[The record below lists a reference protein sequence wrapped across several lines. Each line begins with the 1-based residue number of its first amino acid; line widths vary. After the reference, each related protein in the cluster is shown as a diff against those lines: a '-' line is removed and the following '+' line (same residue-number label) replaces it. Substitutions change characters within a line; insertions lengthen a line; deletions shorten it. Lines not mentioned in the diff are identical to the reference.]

1 MPYPLA
7 LRALAAQELPLLLQA
22 LLPLTLAAAVVA
34 CTLEEHPV
42 LVGRVVAVPVKQ
54 VAAQALPEQ

>member
-1 MPYPLA
+1 MRYPLV
-7 LRALAAQELPLLLQA
+7 LQALAAQELPLLLQA
-22 LLPLTLAAAVVA
+22 LLPLTLAAAAVA

-42 LVGRVVAVPVKQ
+42 LVGQVVAAPVKQ